1 MKYLNNESQ
10 FTRVSDAH
18 AKSLMESAGY
28 EVPSE
33 EEVHVDVYAF
43 EDTRFALTEE
53 VVEAEDGLHYI
64 RLQELDETF
73 TVSLDESGEELLVEF
88 VEFDEV
94 DYILEGVYEDGDGNL
109 YACML
114 SESDFAGDEDEV
126 DEAYGGGDMKK
137 EKMMADKPK
146 PDMKDQKKD
155 KMKAMMAAKMKGKKP
170 GMDKPKPGMEKPG
183 MSNDDDG
190 DEG

>member
-43 EDTRFALTEE
+43 EDARFALTEE

-73 TVSLDESGEELLVEF
+73 TVSLGESGEEVLVEF

-94 DYILEGVYEDGDGNL
+94 DYILEGVYEDGDGNF

-114 SESDFAGDEDEV
+114 SESDFADDEDEV

-137 EKMMADKPK
+137 EKMMPDKPKPGMDK
-146 PDMKDQKKD
+146 PDMKDKMKD
-155 KMKAMMAAKMKGKKP
+155 KMKAKMKG
-170 GMDKPKPGMEKPG
+170 KPKPGMEKPG

-190 DEG
+190 DED

>member
-10 FTRVSDAH
+10 FTRISDAH

-43 EDTRFALTEE
+43 EDSRFALTEE

-73 TVSLDESGEELLVEF
+73 TVSLDESGEEILVEF
-88 VEFDEV
+88 VEFDET

-109 YACML
+109 FACML
-114 SESDFAGDEDEV
+114 SESDFEDDEDVEEVDENAEAGYKGMKGGSKEAKAEEMRRKKKAKKADKPAEEADDEDE
-126 DEAYGGGDMKK
+126 D
-137 EKMMADKPK
+137 
-146 PDMKDQKKD
+146 
-155 KMKAMMAAKMKGKKP
+155 
-170 GMDKPKPGMEKPG
+170 
-183 MSNDDDG
+183 
-190 DEG
+190 

>member
-43 EDTRFALTEE
+43 EDARFALTEE

-73 TVSLDESGEELLVEF
+73 TVSLDESGEEVLVEF

-94 DYILEGVYEDGDGNL
+94 DYILEGVFEDEYGNL

-114 SESDFAGDEDEV
+114 SESDFADDEEEEDEGEEEEEV
-126 DEAYGGGDMKK
+126 DEMKYGGGKMMK
-137 EKMMADKPK
+137 EKM
-146 PDMKDQKKD
+146 KKD
-155 KMKAMMAAKMKGKKP
+155 MMKKKSKKSMPAAKK
-170 GMDKPKPGMEKPG
+170 D
-183 MSNDDDG
+183 
-190 DEG
+190 DEGCEDEN

>member
-43 EDTRFALTEE
+43 EDARFALTEE

-73 TVSLDESGEELLVEF
+73 TVSLDESGEEVLVEF

-94 DYILEGVYEDGDGNL
+94 DYILEGVFEDEDGNL

-114 SESDFAGDEDEV
+114 SESDFADDEEEEDEEEEDEEV
-126 DEAYGGGDMKK
+126 DEGYGGKMMMKEKMPKDKMSKSQMAK
-137 EKMMADKPK
+137 EKMM
-146 PDMKDQKKD
+146 KD
-155 KMKAMMAAKMKGKKP
+155 KMKKSKKSMPAAKK
-170 GMDKPKPGMEKPG
+170 
-183 MSNDDDG
+183 
-190 DEG
+190 DEGDCEDED

>member
-33 EEVHVDVYAF
+33 EVPAEEEAHVDVYAF
-43 EDTRFALTEE
+43 EDSRFALTEE

-64 RLQELDETF
+64 RLQELDENF
-73 TVSLDESGEELLVEF
+73 TVTLDESGEEVLVEF
-88 VEFDEV
+88 VEFDDV
-94 DYILEGVYEDGDGNL
+94 DYILEGVFEDEDGNL

-114 SESDFAGDEDEV
+114 SESDFEDEDEEEV
-126 DEAYGGGDMKK
+126 DEMKYGGG
-137 EKMMADKPK
+137 KMM
-146 PDMKDQKKD
+146 KKD
-155 KMKAMMAAKMKGKKP
+155 KKKSKKHMAA
-170 GMDKPKPGMEKPG
+170 EKPEKEEKE
-183 MSNDDDG
+183 
-190 DEG
+190 DEDED

>member
-33 EEVHVDVYAF
+33 EVAPEEEVRVDVYAF
-43 EDTRFALTEE
+43 EDARFALTEE

-64 RLQELDETF
+64 RLQELDESF
-73 TVSLDESGEELLVEF
+73 TVSLDESGEEVLVEF

-94 DYILEGVYEDGDGNL
+94 DYILEGVFEDEDGNL

-114 SESDFAGDEDEV
+114 SESDFEDDEDVEEV
-126 DEAYGGGDMKK
+126 DENAEKGYKGMKGGSKEAKAEEMRRKK
-137 EKMMADKPK
+137 KAKKADKP
-146 PDMKDQKKD
+146 
-155 KMKAMMAAKMKGKKP
+155 A
-170 GMDKPKPGMEKPG
+170 EEE
-183 MSNDDDG
+183 
-190 DEG
+190 DEEDED

>member
-43 EDTRFALTEE
+43 EDARFALTEE

-73 TVSLDESGEELLVEF
+73 TVSLDESGEEVLVEF

-94 DYILEGVYEDGDGNL
+94 DYILEGVFEDGDGNL

-114 SESDFAGDEDEV
+114 SESDFADDEEV
-126 DEAYGGGDMKK
+126 DEAYDGDMKK
-137 EKMMADKPK
+137 EKMMPGKPK
-146 PDMKDQKKD
+146 PGMDKPGMKDKKKD
-155 KMKAMMAAKMKGKKP
+155 KMKAMMADKMKAKMG
-170 GMDKPKPGMEKPG
+170 DKPKPGM
-183 MSNDDDG
+183 SDDDG
-190 DEG
+190 DED